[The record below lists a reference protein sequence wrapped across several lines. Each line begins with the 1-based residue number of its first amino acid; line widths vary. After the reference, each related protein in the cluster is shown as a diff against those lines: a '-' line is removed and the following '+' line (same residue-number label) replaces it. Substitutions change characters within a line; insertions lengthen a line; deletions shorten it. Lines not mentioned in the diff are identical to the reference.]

1 MGIALRYKNCF
12 SMRAPGYHIESNTL
26 VASIRLIALVFLFI
40 CSAAGAALAQGLVCS
55 ETVDK
60 ALMNIRQN
68 CADLER
74 DSLCYAHPLVEA
86 GFADDSA
93 KADFTSPSQRAS
105 LFGLSSVRS
114 SALDSEQ
121 AHWGIALLHL
131 GANLPLTYEGMGI
144 LVLLAGAAEV
154 INQSDPASVMQIA
167 EPLSTAAL
175 TATTRF
181 KKPGIIPEPLGPVAV
196 DDLLLVDAFDDS
208 GDWLR
213 VVNDGE
219 ISWVERQDLARLN
232 AMDALPAI
240 GVGATFP
247 FKSMSISTNPEY
259 PECDQAEPM
268 VAIQTAEDLPT
279 SLTING
285 VDIHIGSMV
294 TIQQVH
300 RNALSLTVHRGKV
313 TTIFGQTVRQG
324 ESVIGI
330 LGQTPAGAAQVLDWS
345 GALLASEAEIARG
358 QRAQDALNSLARV
371 NGWAQRKTFK
381 HPPAHVHV
389 VERGDTLYSIAR
401 LYETSVAE
409 IILGNLGAEPIKLYT
424 GTKLVIP
431 SPGSG
436 FAGHGA
442 IPLDATRES

>member
-1 MGIALRYKNCF
+1 M
-12 SMRAPGYHIESNTL
+12 
-26 VASIRLIALVFLFI
+26 ASIRPIALILLFI
-40 CSAAGAALAQGLVCS
+40 CSEFGAALAQDLACS
-55 ETVDK
+55 ETVDE
-60 ALMNIRQN
+60 ALLNIRQH

-86 GFADDSA
+86 SFADERASVDFSA
-93 KADFTSPSQRAS
+93 PSPRAS
-105 LFGLSSVRS
+105 LFDLSSVRS
-114 SALDSEQ
+114 SALDSEA
-121 AHWGIALLHL
+121 AHWGVALLHL
-131 GANLPLTYEGMGI
+131 GANLPLTYTGMGI
-144 LVLLAGAAEV
+144 LVMLAGDAEV
-154 INQSDPASVMQIA
+154 INQSDRDSVMRIA

-175 TATTRF
+175 SATTRF
-181 KKPGIIPEPLGPVAV
+181 KKPGIIPESLGAVAV
-196 DDLLLVDAFDDS
+196 DELLLVDAFDDS

-219 ISWVERQDLARLN
+219 ISWVERQDLARLH
-232 AMDALPAI
+232 AMDALPTI
-240 GVGATFP
+240 GIGATYP
-247 FKSMSISTNPEY
+247 FQSMSISTSPEY
-259 PECDQAEPM
+259 PECGESEPM
-268 VAIQTAEDLPT
+268 VAIQTPEDWSA

-300 RNALSLTVHRGKV
+300 RNALSMTVHRGKV

-330 LGQTPAGAAQVLDWS
+330 LGQKADGAAQVLDWS
-345 GALLASEAEIARG
+345 GALPASPAEIARG

-371 NGWAQRKTFK
+371 NGWDQQRTFK

-389 VERGDTLYSIAR
+389 VERGDSLYSIAR
-401 LYETSVAE
+401 HYETSVAE
-409 IILGNLGAEPIKLYT
+409 IILANLGDEPIKLYS
-424 GTKLVIP
+424 GTELVIP
-431 SPGSG
+431 NPGSG

>member
-1 MGIALRYKNCF
+1 M
-12 SMRAPGYHIESNTL
+12 
-26 VASIRLIALVFLFI
+26 ASIRPIALVFLFI
-40 CSAAGAALAQGLVCS
+40 CSGAGAALAQDLACS
-55 ETVDK
+55 QTVGK
-60 ALMNIRQN
+60 ALLSIRQN

-74 DSLCYAHPLVEA
+74 DTFCYAHPLVEA
-86 GFADDSA
+86 SFADETAS
-93 KADFTSPSQRAS
+93 ADFSAPSQRAS
-105 LFGLSSVRS
+105 IFDLSSVQS
-114 SALDSEQ
+114 SALDSVQ
-121 AHWGIALLHL
+121 AHWGVALLHL

-144 LVLLAGAAEV
+144 LVLLAGDAEV
-154 INQSDPASVMQIA
+154 INDIDPVSVMKIA

-175 TATTRF
+175 VATTRF

-219 ISWVERQDLARLN
+219 VSWVERQDLARLH
-232 AMDALPAI
+232 AMDTLPTI
-240 GVGATFP
+240 GIGATYP
-247 FKSMSISTNPEY
+247 FQSMSISTSPEY

-268 VAIQTAEDLPT
+268 VAIQTPEDMSL

-330 LGQTPAGAAQVLDWS
+330 LGRRADGSPQVLDWS
-345 GALLASEAEIARG
+345 GALPASEAEIARG

-371 NGWAQRKTFK
+371 NGWQQHRTFK

-401 LYETSVAE
+401 LYETSVAG
-409 IILGNLGAEPIKLYT
+409 IILANLGDEPIKLYR
-424 GTKLVIP
+424 GTELVIP
-431 SPGSG
+431 NPGSG

-442 IPLDATRES
+442 IPLDATRDS

>member
-1 MGIALRYKNCF
+1 M
-12 SMRAPGYHIESNTL
+12 
-26 VASIRLIALVFLFI
+26 ASIRPIALVLLFTFFEI
-40 CSAAGAALAQGLVCS
+40 AAVIAQDLACS

-60 ALMNIRQN
+60 ALLSIGQN
-68 CADLER
+68 CVDLER

-86 GFADDSA
+86 SFAEETASA
-93 KADFTSPSQRAS
+93 EFSAPSQRAS

-131 GANLPLTYEGMGI
+131 GANLPLTYDGMGI
-144 LVLLAGAAEV
+144 LVMLAGAAEV
-154 INQSDPASVMQIA
+154 INQSDPASVMRIA

-175 TATTRF
+175 VATTRF
-181 KKPGIIPEPLGPVAV
+181 KKPGIIPESLGPVAV

-208 GDWLR
+208 GNWLR

-219 ISWVERQDLARLN
+219 ISWVERQDLARLH
-232 AMDALPAI
+232 AMDALPTI
-240 GVGATFP
+240 GIGATFP
-247 FKSMSISTNPEY
+247 FQSMSISTSPEY

-268 VAIQTAEDLPT
+268 VAIQTAEDQPT

-294 TIQQVH
+294 TMQQVH
-300 RNALSLTVHRGKV
+300 RNALSMTVHRGKV

-330 LGQTPAGAAQVLDWS
+330 LGQKPDGSAQVLDWS

-371 NGWAQRKTFK
+371 NGWGQHRTFK

-409 IILGNLGAEPIKLYT
+409 IILANLGNEPIKLYS
-424 GTKLVIP
+424 GTELVIP
-431 SPGSG
+431 NPGSG
-436 FAGHGA
+436 FGGHGA

>member
-1 MGIALRYKNCF
+1 M
-12 SMRAPGYHIESNTL
+12 
-26 VASIRLIALVFLFI
+26 ASVRPIALVLIFI
-40 CSAAGAALAQGLVCS
+40 CSGVGAALAQDHACY

-60 ALMNIRQN
+60 ALLSIRQN

-74 DSLCYAHPLVEA
+74 NSLCYAHPIVEA
-86 GFADDSA
+86 SFADETASTDSSA
-93 KADFTSPSQRAS
+93 PSQRAS
-105 LFGLSSVRS
+105 LFDLSSVRT

-121 AHWGIALLHL
+121 AHWGVALLHL
-131 GANLPLTYEGMGI
+131 GANLPLTNEGMGV
-144 LVLLAGAAEV
+144 LVLLAGDAAV
-154 INQSDPASVMQIA
+154 INQSDPNSVMQIA
-167 EPLSTAAL
+167 DPLSTAAL
-175 TATTRF
+175 MATTRF
-181 KKPGIIPEPLGPVAV
+181 KKPGIIPEPLGPVAA
-196 DDLLLVDAFDDS
+196 DDILLVDAFDDS

-219 ISWVERQDLARLN
+219 VSWVERQDLARLH
-232 AMDALPAI
+232 AMDALPTI
-240 GVGATFP
+240 GIGATFP
-247 FKSMSISTNPEY
+247 FQSMSILTDPEY

-268 VAIQTAEDLPT
+268 VAIQTPEDLSA

-300 RNALSLTVHRGKV
+300 RNALSMTVHRGKI

-330 LGQTPAGAAQVLDWS
+330 LGQKPDGSAQVLDWS

-371 NGWAQRKTFK
+371 NGWGQHRTYK

-389 VERGDTLYSIAR
+389 VESGDTLYSIAR

-409 IILGNLGAEPIKLYT
+409 IILANLADEPIKLYR
-424 GTKLVIP
+424 GTELVIP
-431 SPGSG
+431 NPGSG

>member
-1 MGIALRYKNCF
+1 M
-12 SMRAPGYHIESNTL
+12 
-26 VASIRLIALVFLFI
+26 ASIRPIALVLLFI
-40 CSAAGAALAQGLVCS
+40 CSELGAALAQDLACS

-60 ALMNIRQN
+60 ALLSIRQN

-74 DSLCYAHPLVEA
+74 NSLCYAHPLVEA
-86 GFADDSA
+86 SFATETAS
-93 KADFTSPSQRAS
+93 ADFSAPSQRAS
-105 LFGLSSVRS
+105 LFDLSSVRS
-114 SALDSEQ
+114 SALGSEQ
-121 AHWGIALLHL
+121 AHWGVALLHL
-131 GANLPLTYEGMGI
+131 GANLPLTYEGTGI
-144 LVLLAGAAEV
+144 LVMLAGEAQV
-154 INQSDPASVMQIA
+154 INQSDPNSVMRIA

-175 TATTRF
+175 IATTRF

-196 DDLLLVDAFDDS
+196 DELLLVDAFDDS

-219 ISWVERQDLARLN
+219 VSWVERHDLARLH
-232 AMDALPAI
+232 AMDALPTLGI
-240 GVGATFP
+240 GTTFP
-247 FKSMSISTNPEY
+247 FKSMSISTSPEY
-259 PECDQAEPM
+259 PECAQAEPM
-268 VAIQTAEDLPT
+268 IAIQTPEELPV

-294 TIQQVH
+294 TMQQVH
-300 RNALSLTVHRGKV
+300 RNALSMTVHRGKV

-330 LGQTPAGAAQVLDWS
+330 LGHKPDGSAQVLDWS

-358 QRAQDALNSLARV
+358 QRAQDALNSLAYV
-371 NGWAQRKTFK
+371 NGWGQHKTFK

-409 IILGNLGAEPIKLYT
+409 IIVANLGSEPIKLYS
-424 GTKLVIP
+424 GTELVIP
-431 SPGSG
+431 NPGSG